1 MPGFEK
7 DSSEKQENSLKESR
21 IRSIIKLY
29 YSKPEIQKVLFSFSQ
44 NREICPRYFESF
56 GKRPDSFQYESDIF
70 ELVKKGA
77 TSFHCSE
84 EIWSDALKLTT
95 NLTKTQL
102 DNLREGWDLLIDI
115 DSRYIDYS
123 KIAAEVILDFLK
135 LHRVKNVGIKFSG
148 SKGMHLII
156 PWKAFPKQING
167 LETKNQFPE
176 FPRILVQYINSQV
189 KQQLI
194 EKISDLTRPSKYIKD
209 FKVSE
214 QVMPDLILVSPR
226 HLFRMPYSLH
236 EKTALASIV
245 LSREELKNFQMKD
258 AEPLKVKVRDFIPDC
273 KEGEAS
279 QLVIQALD
287 WYAHN
292 VNNESKKTETSE
304 FKPVKILNLSDK
316 TFPPSI
322 QKILQGVEDGRKRA
336 LFVLINFFRSIGIE
350 KQELEERIYSW
361 NSRNKIPLRGGY
373 VKSQL
378 LWSYRNKIVL
388 PPNFDKDYY
397 KGIGVIPTE
406 EEIKLKNPVNYVLK
420 KNKIDSVKETYKNK
434 QDNFKN

>member
-1 MPGFEK
+1 MPCFEK

-156 PWKAFPKQING
+156 PWKAFPKQIN
-167 LETKNQFPE
+167 
-176 FPRILVQYINSQV
+176 
-189 KQQLI
+189 
-194 EKISDLTRPSKYIKD
+194 
-209 FKVSE
+209 
-214 QVMPDLILVSPR
+214 
-226 HLFRMPYSLH
+226 
-236 EKTALASIV
+236 
-245 LSREELKNFQMKD
+245 
-258 AEPLKVKVRDFIPDC
+258 
-273 KEGEAS
+273 
-279 QLVIQALD
+279 
-287 WYAHN
+287 
-292 VNNESKKTETSE
+292 
-304 FKPVKILNLSDK
+304 
-316 TFPPSI
+316 
-322 QKILQGVEDGRKRA
+322 
-336 LFVLINFFRSIGIE
+336 
-350 KQELEERIYSW
+350 
-361 NSRNKIPLRGGY
+361 
-373 VKSQL
+373 
-378 LWSYRNKIVL
+378 
-388 PPNFDKDYY
+388 
-397 KGIGVIPTE
+397 
-406 EEIKLKNPVNYVLK
+406 
-420 KNKIDSVKETYKNK
+420 
-434 QDNFKN
+434 